1 MNRHVPPEAGDPGS
15 PTSSPVTPQP
25 EPITRDQVTAIAAAI
40 ACVTV
45 VGIGISLSVPLL
57 SLEMERMGASGV
69 VIGLNTAIAGVA
81 SIAVVPFVPRLAA
94 RTGVLPLLWGSV
106 ILGAATLLLFEAF
119 YSLAAWFP
127 IRFVFSA
134 CLGTLFVL
142 SEYWI
147 NTAAPPHRR
156 GLVMGIYAT
165 VLALG
170 FAIGPAL
177 LVFVGTS
184 GWGPYLAGAGLFLL
198 AALPLLLARGLQP
211 DLHGHASRGVGSF
224 ILAAPTATVAAL
236 IYGAIETGA
245 FSILPI
251 YGLRL
256 GLGEGQ
262 AAALVTWV
270 SLGNVMFQ
278 IPLGLLADRVN
289 RRALLAGIA
298 AFSLGGALLI
308 PVVAG
313 SPTAFIL
320 VLFVWGGVAG
330 ALYTVGL
337 SHLGASFTG
346 PDLAS
351 ANAAFVILYNVGL
364 ILGPP
369 VIGAGM
375 DLSPP
380 HGFAYALA
388 GFFAL
393 YLAIVGARML
403 RGRAP
408 AGPRA

>member
-1 MNRHVPPEAGDPGS
+1 
-15 PTSSPVTPQP
+15 
-25 EPITRDQVTAIAAAI
+25 
-40 ACVTV
+40 
-45 VGIGISLSVPLL
+45 
-57 SLEMERMGASGV
+57 
-69 VIGLNTAIAGVA
+69 
-81 SIAVVPFVPRLAA
+81 
-94 RTGVLPLLWGSV
+94 
-106 ILGAATLLLFEAF
+106 
-119 YSLAAWFP
+119 
-127 IRFVFSA
+127 
-134 CLGTLFVL
+134 
-142 SEYWI
+142 
-147 NTAAPPHRR
+147 
-156 GLVMGIYAT
+156 
-165 VLALG
+165 
-170 FAIGPAL
+170 
-177 LVFVGTS
+177 
-184 GWGPYLAGAGLFLL
+184 
-198 AALPLLLARGLQP
+198 
-211 DLHGHASRGVGSF
+211 
-224 ILAAPTATVAAL
+224 VAAL

-256 GLGEGQ
+256 GLAEGQ

-364 ILGPP
+364 IVGPP

-388 GFFAL
+388 LFFAL
-393 YLAIVGARML
+393 YLVIVGARL
-403 RGRAP
+403 ARRRP
-408 AGPRA
+408 